1 MRDLRGAR
9 VGARVDGRIG
19 GRLGG
24 QIEALKW
31 RLVESL

>member
-1 MRDLRGAR
+1 VRDLRGAQ

-19 GRLGG
+19 WRLGG